1 MSTQQPNHALQ
12 RKPDL
17 VAALDMTYSFDG
29 IFGTGFAK
37 ESVVDLVQCFPA
49 SCLGK

>member
-17 VAALDMTYSFDG
+17 VTALDMTYSFLPN
-29 IFGTGFAK
+29 
-37 ESVVDLVQCFPA
+37 LVCAFHA
-49 SCLGK
+49 SENGCRLLRLTAFCD